1 MRTLAALLLTG
12 SLALLAA
19 ELAGTYKGT
28 WSGSSGASGDFSIS
42 LTPSDNNGEWKSDV
56 SFSFGGTDVKT
67 TVTSVKVDGGKIK
80 IVYQFDLQETK
91 LESTVTG
98 QLTGST
104 LEGTYTTKAV
114 ADGSA
119 VDEGT
124 WKAAS
129 AQ

>member
-1 MRTLAALLLTG
+1 MVRTLVALLLTG
-12 SLALLAA
+12 LALFAA
-19 ELAGTYKGT
+19 DLAGTYKGT
-28 WSGSSGASGDFSIS
+28 WSGSSGASGDFRIS
-42 LTPSDNNGEWKSDV
+42 LAPADNGEWKSDV
-56 SFSFGGTDVKT
+56 VFSLGGADVKT
-67 TVTSVKVDGGKIK
+67 TVTSVKVEGSKLRV
-80 IVYQFDLQETK
+80 VYQFDLQETK

-98 QLTGST
+98 QLTGNS

-129 AQ
+129 GQ